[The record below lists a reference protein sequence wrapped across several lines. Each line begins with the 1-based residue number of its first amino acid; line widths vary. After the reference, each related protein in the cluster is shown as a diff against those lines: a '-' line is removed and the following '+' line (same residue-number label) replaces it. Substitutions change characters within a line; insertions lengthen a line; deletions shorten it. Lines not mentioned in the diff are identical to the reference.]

1 MDSEESGA
9 NLFRIT
15 QTEARMLR
23 YSPQGLDERRPHPP
37 YMEGSGVG
45 GMMDRAVNALLPY
58 GSHTPFSS
66 TQ

>member
-1 MDSEESGA
+1 MRRD
-9 NLFRIT
+9 
-15 QTEARMLR
+15 
-23 YSPQGLDERRPHPP
+23 SPQGLDERRPHPP
-37 YMEGSGVG
+37 YGEGPGFG

>member
-15 QTEARMLR
+15 QTEARLR
-23 YSPQGLDERRPHPP
+23 RDSPQGLDERRPHPP
-37 YMEGSGVG
+37 YGEGPGFG

>member
-1 MDSEESGA
+1 MRRD
-9 NLFRIT
+9 
-15 QTEARMLR
+15 
-23 YSPQGLDERRPHPP
+23 SPQGLDERRPHPP
-37 YMEGSGVG
+37 YGEDPGFG